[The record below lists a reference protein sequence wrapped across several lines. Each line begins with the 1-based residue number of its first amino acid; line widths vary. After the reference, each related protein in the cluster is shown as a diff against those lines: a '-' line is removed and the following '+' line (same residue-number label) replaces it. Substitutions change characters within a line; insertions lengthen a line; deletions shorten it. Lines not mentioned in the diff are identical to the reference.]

1 MTGNKKTSAAREC
14 TTTLVVFNIPA
25 LILRWGVVVAC

>member
-1 MTGNKKTSAAREC
+1 MTGDKKTAAVKEC